1 MVLRDEKTAVS
12 VPEPPINRLIMNGIP
27 EQPSEL
33 NTWIHLSSTRES
45 GRNYPLEVAA
55 KLGDLD
61 HNLRQGNFSIVH
73 LIQYLTDEPL
83 ESIYDPHDD
92 LEDNQIGS
100 LVYIQSKA
108 DSGIEAVYFLEFD
121 TVMNNHPELVV
132 LKHTPVTEDMFEAI
146 ETFIDYCKRNWF
158 IFFFITY

>member
-1 MVLRDEKTAVS
+1 M
-12 VPEPPINRLIMNGIP
+12 
-27 EQPSEL
+27 
-33 NTWIHLSSTRES
+33 
-45 GRNYPLEVAA
+45 
-55 KLGDLD
+55 
-61 HNLRQGNFSIVH
+61 
-73 LIQYLTDEPL
+73 

-158 IFFFITY
+158 IFLRVYIAQLHENGEYNYDI